1 MLARMK
7 LRELALLGLA
17 LLLILGALAW
27 LAIAAFHF
35 WMSSGPPI
43 PQPKEVFA
51 ARAWI
56 DLGVA
61 AVLAV
66 AAGAAIWFRA
76 RTRRIA

>member
-7 LRELALLGLA
+7 PRRLALLLLA
-17 LLLILGALAW
+17 VLLILGALAW

-43 PQPKEVFA
+43 PQPRDVFA
-51 ARAWI
+51 TRAWI

-61 AVLAV
+61 LALAV
-66 AAGAAIWFRA
+66 GAAAALWF
-76 RTRRIA
+76 RTRRSVP

>member
-7 LRELALLGLA
+7 LREFVPLSLA

-43 PQPKEVFA
+43 PQPKDVFA
-51 ARAWI
+51 ERAWI
-56 DLGVA
+56 DLAVA
-61 AVLAV
+61 AVLAI
-66 AAGAAIWFRA
+66 AAAATFWL
-76 RTRRIA
+76 RTRRTSP